1 MNNQDGFMD
10 LTVFDEAGE
19 GAAGTAGAGSVD
31 GAAGVGVRAASTSV
45 QSAAQGTTTAPAPAT
60 PANVTFKEGIGEL
73 EEIIR
78 ELEGGQL
85 ELEDSLLK
93 YERGVGLLRAL
104 QSKISDAEQKV
115 TVLLGEIEPESSDA
129 IDEQLS

>member
-45 QSAAQGTTTAPAPAT
+45 QSAAQGTASAPAT

>member
-1 MNNQDGFMD
+1 MNSQDGFLDAM
-10 LTVFDEAGE
+10 VFDDAGD
-19 GAAGTAGAGSVD
+19 AGVIAGAGFAGDVGADIVGAGGAGDGIVD
-31 GAAGVGVRAASTSV
+31 
-45 QSAAQGTTTAPAPAT
+45 PAT
-60 PANVTFKEGIGEL
+60 ASASGAPTNVTFKEGIGEL

-115 TVLLGEIEPESSDA
+115 TVLLGEIEPESNDA